1 MLLQFIYC
9 RQQLLTLVFFLGSF
23 FLGPIFCQCT
33 ETLVH
38 LVFCRSK
45 SLSHRLPVPILC
57 ENKIYLNFF
66 HSSFFVAINLVPRVP
81 FHVWSESQHC
91 GVSWKDLNE
100 FKLIIYV
107 LPAECLAPI
116 YVENYELP
124 SSSSA
129 VTRIVVSLE
138 GKKKSQLKNWNQ
150 CGRWLDLRAGLQA
163 NLQLVAI
170 WVRYIVLL
178 RKDGRGKS

>member
-1 MLLQFIYC
+1 MKGSFILSIDAVAVHLLQAAATDTC
-9 RQQLLTLVFFLGSF
+9 FLSWL

-45 SLSHRLPVPILC
+45 SLSHLLPVPILC

-91 GVSWKDLNE
+91 GVSWKDFNE
-100 FKLIIYV
+100 FKLIVYV
-107 LPAECLAPI
+107 LPAECLALI

-138 GKKKSQLKNWNQ
+138 GKKKKAS
-150 CGRWLDLRAGLQA
+150 
-163 NLQLVAI
+163 
-170 WVRYIVLL
+170 
-178 RKDGRGKS
+178 